1 MTNDE
6 QTYLAFVWTPNGYE
20 LHEERGELPAVGS
33 TVESD
38 GKRWTVLKIAP
49 SPLPGDSRICAYLQG

>member
-6 QTYLAFVWTPNGYE
+6 QTYLAFIWTPGGYE
-20 LHEERGELPAVGS
+20 LREERGELPSIGS

-38 GKRWTVLKIAP
+38 GKRWTVFKIAP
-49 SPLPGDSRICAYLQG
+49 SPLPNDHRTCAYLQG

>member
-1 MTNDE
+1 MDGE
-6 QTYLAFVWTPNGYE
+6 QTYLAFVWTPGGYE
-20 LHEERGELPAVGS
+20 LREEHGEVPVVGS

-38 GKRWTVLKIAP
+38 GKQWTVFKIAP